1 MVNLRYDRPMRDTVL
16 VQLTIEQANWLRDRA
31 EELSKA
37 RGRRISRPEVIRV
50 LIEVE
55 IKSPRS

>member
-1 MVNLRYDRPMRDTVL
+1 MRDTVL